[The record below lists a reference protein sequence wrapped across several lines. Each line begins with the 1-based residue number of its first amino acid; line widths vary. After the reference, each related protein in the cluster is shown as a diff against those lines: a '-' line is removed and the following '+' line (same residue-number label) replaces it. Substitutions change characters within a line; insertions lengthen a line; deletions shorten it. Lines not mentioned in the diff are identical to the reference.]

1 MNKQLNNPQRNK
13 VRARAPL
20 RLGFGGGGT
29 DLSPYS
35 DEFGGAVLNATIN
48 QFAYCTIEDRDDDQ
62 VVLSATDR
70 EETEQSLV
78 GTALKKNGILELH
91 KGVYNRIVKQF
102 NHDQPLAI
110 TLTTYADVVA
120 GSGLGTSSTLVVA
133 MLSAFDEYLGLGLG
147 EYDLAHLAFDIE
159 RNDCKLSGGKQ
170 DQYAAAFGGFN
181 FIEFGGS
188 AAAGVEGNVIVN
200 PLRIKDWVQRELE
213 ASLVLLHTGQ
223 SRESAKIIDEQV
235 ANVRGKAQASIDAMH
250 QLKADALA
258 MKEAV
263 LTGRLNFFAQ
273 VLGRSWEAK
282 KRMAHSIT
290 NPQIDALMA
299 TAMQAGAHAGKV
311 SGAGGGGVVML
322 MVEPVK
328 RMSLLRAVTAHGATL
343 IPFEFTEHGA
353 VSWRA

>member
-1 MNKQLNNPQRNK
+1 MKVLTQRTR

-29 DLSPYS
+29 DVSPYS

-48 QFAYCTIEDRDDDQ
+48 QFAYCTIEEITTPALLIASDRQERAKAAADGVFADDG
-62 VVLSATDR
+62 VLA
-70 EETEQSLV
+70 
-78 GTALKKNGILELH
+78 LH
-91 KGVYNRIVKQF
+91 KGVYARVCRQF
-102 NHDQPLAI
+102 NDGKPLSI
-110 TLTTYADVVA
+110 QVTTYADISA

-181 FIEFGGS
+181 FMEFGVTRLT
-188 AAAGVEGNVIVN
+188 AEGNVIVN
-200 PLRIKDWVQRELE
+200 PLRVKDWVQRELE

-223 SRESAKIIDEQV
+223 SRESARIIDEQV
-235 ANVRGKAQASIDAMH
+235 ANVKTKAAQSIDAMH
-250 QLKADALA
+250 QLKHDAIT
-258 MKEAV
+258 MKEAL
-263 LTGRLNFFAQ
+263 LTGQLAQ
-273 VLGRSWEAK
+273 FGKLLGHSWEAK
-282 KRMAHSIT
+282 KRMASSIS
-290 NPQIDALMA
+290 NASIDRLM
-299 TAMQAGAHAGKV
+299 TAAMNAGAYAGKV

-322 MVEPVK
+322 MAEPTQ
-328 RMSLLRAVTAHGATL
+328 RMQLLRAVEGQDAGFGCTL